1 MKEFVKEFFLRGFIA
16 CGFGPLALA
25 AVYMGM
31 QKGGVLNTL
40 TVNQVCT
47 GIFSI
52 AMLAFLA
59 GGLNAIY
66 KVERLPLPM
75 AILIHGIVL
84 YVAYLVTYLLNDWLR
99 DGWMPLLIFTV
110 IFVVGY
116 LIIWAVI
123 YCVIRSRA
131 AKLNALLQQ
140 RQAGEY

>member
-31 QKGGVLNTL
+31 QKSGVLNTL
-40 TVNQVCT
+40 NVNQVCT

-52 AMLAFLA
+52 AALAFLA

-66 KVERLPLPM
+66 KVERLPLLT
-75 AILIHGIVL
+75 AILIHGFVL
-84 YVAYLVTYLLNDWLR
+84 YVAYLVTYLLNDWLQ
-99 DGWMPLLIFTV
+99 DGWMPLLVFTV

-123 YCVIRSRA
+123 YSVIRTRA
-131 AKLNALLQQ
+131 AKLNVLLKEKQ
-140 RQAGEY
+140 GEI